1 MTKIQMTETSPPFP
15 TNRAVKKTRFCLER
29 RVQWTILIICW
40 VLFQMTPLSAGT
52 LEPAVFI
59 PQWIP
64 QAQFAGYY
72 VAYEK
77 GFYRRLGLDVRILP
91 GGPER
96 PASEWLERGLADF
109 GSLMLAQA
117 VRKRAEGV
125 KLVHIGQLVQRSS
138 LLLVAKKARGIR
150 TPQDLQGKK
159 IGLWGNEFSIQPRA
173 FFQKNRLT
181 VRPVSQSATV
191 NLFLRDGVDAAAATL
206 YNEYHLI
213 LNAGLNPEELTAFPL
228 WDQDLN
234 FPEDGLYCLEK
245 TFLKNPER
253 ACRFVRASLE
263 GWQYAFDHPEEALD
277 IVMKFA
283 QDAHTGT
290 NRTHQRW
297 MLQKMRELVVPPG
310 GGRSPGTLAD
320 GDYERVGQT
329 MLRQGLI
336 SAIPSLA
343 DFRRHCPSHGK

>member
-1 MTKIQMTETSPPFP
+1 MLQS
-15 TNRAVKKTRFCLER
+15 AA
-29 RVQWTILIICW
+29 
-40 VLFQMTPLSAGT
+40 LSAGA

-77 GFYRRLGLDVRILP
+77 GFYRRLGLDLRILP

-96 PASEWLERGLADF
+96 PPSEWLERGLADF

-117 VRKRAEGV
+117 LKKRADGV
-125 KLVHIGQLVQRSS
+125 RLVHIGQVVQRSS

-159 IGLWGNEFSIQPRA
+159 VGLWGNEFSIQPRA
-173 FFQKNRLT
+173 FFQKNLLT

-191 NLFLRDGVDAAAATL
+191 NLFLRDGVDAASATL

-213 LNAGLNPEELTAFPL
+213 LNAGLNPEELTTLPFSE
-228 WDQDLN
+228 QDLN

-245 TFLKNPER
+245 TFVKNPER

-277 IVMKFA
+277 IVMKYT
-283 QDAHTGT
+283 QEAHTGT

-297 MLQKMRELVVPPG
+297 MLQKMRELVVPPM
-310 GGRSPGTLAD
+310 GGRSPGSLAD

-336 SAIPSLA
+336 PAIPSLA